1 MGSNFQFS
9 NLCGSVYSRGAPP
22 QPARSPAAR
31 ATPSLRPRFH
41 TPLRLPSHPP
51 LMLAAAAAGNVAF
64 TPCGN
69 KLVSPVGNRVTV
81 FDLASSTSVTLPFEH
96 VKDIKVLCLS
106 PDGVILVT
114 VDVDGRCLVSN
125 LAQRIVLHHF
135 NFKAIV
141 RDLQYSP
148 CGNYIACA
156 VGNRMQV
163 WNAPGR
169 RREFAPF
176 ILHRSYAAHHDDIRA
191 VSWSE
196 DSRYIGTASKDMT
209 ARIFSLHPEEGF
221 TPVTLAAHRDEVVAM
236 YFVHAEDGYRIYT
249 VGRDA
254 GLFTWLFEPDEVDED
269 EDEEAA
275 AERLAMTEARPAP
288 AKRTV
293 SFAAQAGKWKLADR
307 HYFQQNHARVVSCS
321 IARSASKADGENETS
336 GVILAVGF
344 TNGVFSLNQLVP
356 TFQEIHSLS
365 ISQNTITTACL
376 NPTGEWVAFGSSKL
390 GQLLVWEWRSETY
403 VLKQQG
409 HYYDVCALAY
419 SPDGTL
425 VVTGGD
431 DGKVKV
437 WQTATGFCTVTFTEH
452 TGPVKAVTF
461 AKGGNVVI
469 SASVDGT
476 CRAFDLLRYRNFRTF
491 TTPDPAAFAS
501 LAVDSAG
508 EVVAAGSADSF
519 EIYVWAMQTGK
530 LLDVLAGHEGPI
542 SCLAFSPSTSVSTRT
557 LLASGSWDSS
567 VRVWDIFSGRKGAVE
582 AFENSYDVLSL
593 AFRPDGKE
601 LCACALD
608 GALRFWTMEGE
619 HTSTIEGRYDIRGGR
634 GARDVRTAETNAATH
649 HFTTLAYTADGQ
661 SVLAGGNSRWV
672 CLYDCHSKVLL
683 HRFEICRNT
692 SLDGVKDQ
700 LNSKNVGEGG
710 AKDLIEDDDGDSD
723 MENEYDRSKRD
734 KFDTVAVAG
743 GAKDDGRRKT
753 ARRIK
758 THGVRFCPTGH
769 GWCAATTEG
778 LILYRSDRGG
788 ELMFDPSDLSLQL
801 TRESVLALIH
811 GKPGSS
817 EPVEPNHA
825 LALMG
830 ALRLGESD
838 LTREAYLAVP
848 LDQIG
853 LVATSLPSA
862 FVPKLMECM
871 VQEVE
876 NSRHVEY
883 NMRWLLVFLNQHG
896 DDLRRLST
904 TPEIA
909 PRLRALLRVIN
920 SRQAAIGSIADENMY
935 TLRFLSNSKVSAL
948 LPDEDEDSDDQED
961 NDEVEDDDDNDADD
975 DGDEEEDEAEQR
987 ASARAMPGWDEGG
1000 SDDGSDDEEEEED
1013 EEEVVPPKKSRRGK
1027 GRPAK
1032 RAKVQ

>member
-1 MGSNFQFS
+1 M
-9 NLCGSVYSRGAPP
+9 RPP
-22 QPARSPAAR
+22 SWRTAA
-31 ATPSLRPRFH
+31 AY
-41 TPLRLPSHPP
+41 LRLSNRAANR
-51 LMLAAAAAGNVAF
+51 LAWTSADI
-64 TPCGN
+64 
-69 KLVSPVGNRVTV
+69 RV
-81 FDLASSTSVTLPFEH
+81 LS
-96 VKDIKVLCLS
+96 LS

-141 RDLQYSP
+141 RDLQFSP
-148 CGNYIACA
+148 DGNYIAAA

-176 ILHRSYAAHHDDIRA
+176 VLHRSYAAHHDDIRS

-209 ARIFSLHPEEGF
+209 ARIFSLNPEEGF
-221 TPVTLAAHRDEVVAM
+221 TPITLAGHRDEVLAM
-236 YFVHAEDGYRIYT
+236 YFVHADDGYRIYT

-254 GLFTWLFEPDEVDED
+254 GLFTWLWEPDEVDSD
-269 EDEEAA
+269 EDEHAA
-275 AERLAMTEARPAP
+275 EERLAMQEARPP
-288 AKRTV
+288 PTKRIA
-293 SFAAQAGKWKLADR
+293 SFAAQSGKWKLADR

-336 GVILAVGF
+336 GLILAVGF

-365 ISQNTITTACL
+365 ISQHTITTAAL
-376 NPTGEWVAFGSSKL
+376 NPSGEWVAFGSSKL

-409 HYYDVCALAY
+409 HYYDVCAVAY
-419 SPDGTL
+419 SPDGTTI
-425 VVTGGD
+425 VTGGD

-452 TGPVKAVTF
+452 TAPVKAVTF

-476 CRAFDLLRYRNFRTF
+476 VRAFDLLRYRNFRTF
-491 TTPDPAAFAS
+491 TTPSPAAFSS
-501 LAVDSAG
+501 LAVDAAG

-530 LLDVLAGHEGPI
+530 LLDILAGHEGPI
-542 SCLAFSPSTSVSTRT
+542 SCLAFSPSTSVSSRT

-582 AFENSYDVLSL
+582 AFENSYDVLALS
-593 AFRPDGKE
+593 FRPDGKE
-601 LCACALD
+601 ICACALD
-608 GALRFWTMEGE
+608 GALRFWTLEGE
-619 HTSTIEGRYDIRGGR
+619 HVLTIEGRYDIRGGR
-634 GARDVRTAETNAATH
+634 GKRDVRTAETNAATH
-649 HFTTLAYTADGQ
+649 HFTTLTYTADGQ
-661 SVLAGGNSRWV
+661 SVLAAGNSRWV
-672 CLYDCHSKVLL
+672 CLYDCKSKVLL

-700 LNSKNVGEGG
+700 LNSKGIGEGG

-723 MENEYDRSKRD
+723 LENEYDRSKRD

-778 LILYRSDRGG
+778 LVIYQSDRGG

-811 GKPGSS
+811 GKSDAAGG
-817 EPVEPNHA
+817 EAQEPNYS

-838 LTREAYLAVP
+838 LAREAYLAVP

-853 LVATSLPSA
+853 LVAASLPSA
-862 FVPKLMECM
+862 FVPKLMETM

-876 NSRHVEY
+876 NSRHVEF
-883 NMRWLLVFLNQHG
+883 NMRWLLTFLNEHG
-896 DDLRRLST
+896 NDLRARASS
-904 TPEIA
+904 PEIA
-909 PRLRALLRVIN
+909 PLLRALLRVIN
-920 SRQAAIGSIADENMY
+920 SRQTAIGAMADENTY
-935 TLRFLSNSKVSAL
+935 TLRYISNSQVSAMM
-948 LPDEDEDSDDQED
+948 PDDDRGGEEEEEEDDGMGMFNVDGDDAEAEDEDSDEGSEQE
-961 NDEVEDDDDNDADD
+961 A
-975 DGDEEEDEAEQR
+975 A
-987 ASARAMPGWDEGG
+987 AMPGWGG
-1000 SDDGSDDEEEEED
+1000 SSGDDDDDEDDEDDED
-1013 EEEVVPPKKSRRGK
+1013 ESSPEPQRKKKKKK
-1027 GRPAK
+1027 G
-1032 RAKVQ
+1032 

>member
-1 MGSNFQFS
+1 MRLLHNCGLGKHRQNSNR
-9 NLCGSVYSRGAPP
+9 C
-22 QPARSPAAR
+22 
-31 ATPSLRPRFH
+31 
-41 TPLRLPSHPP
+41 
-51 LMLAAAAAGNVAF
+51 
-64 TPCGN
+64 
-69 KLVSPVGNRVTV
+69 VS
-81 FDLASSTSVTLPFEH
+81 A
-96 VKDIKVLCLS
+96 DIRILSLS

-135 NFKAIV
+135 NFKAVV
-141 RDLQYSP
+141 RDLQFSP
-148 CGNYIACA
+148 DGNYIAAA

-176 ILHRSYAAHHDDIRA
+176 VLHRSYAAHHDDIRA
-191 VSWSE
+191 ITWSE

-209 ARIFSLHPEEGF
+209 ARIFSLNPEEGF
-221 TPVTLAAHRDEVVAM
+221 TPITLAAHRDEVIAM
-236 YFVHAEDGYRIYT
+236 YFVHADDGYRIYT

-254 GLFTWLFEPDEVDED
+254 GMFTWLWEPDEVDSD
-269 EDEEAA
+269 EADT
-275 AERLAMTEARPAP
+275 AEQLTSQEARPPP

-321 IARSASKADGENETS
+321 IARSASKVAGENETS
-336 GVILAVGF
+336 GLILAVGF

-365 ISQNTITTACL
+365 ISQHTITTAAL
-376 NPTGEWVAFGSSKL
+376 NPSGEWVAFGSSKL

-409 HYYDVCALAY
+409 HYYDVCAVAY
-419 SPDGTL
+419 SPDGST
-425 VVTGGD
+425 VATGGD
-431 DGKVKV
+431 DGKVKI

-452 TGPVKAVTF
+452 TAPVKSVAF

-476 CRAFDLLRYRNFRTF
+476 VRAFDLLRYRNFRTF
-491 TTPDPAAFAS
+491 TTATPTAFSS

-519 EIYVWAMQTGK
+519 EIYIWAMQTGK
-530 LLDVLAGHEGPI
+530 LLDILAGHEGPI
-542 SCLAFSPSTSVSTRT
+542 SCLAFSPSTSVSSRT

-567 VRVWDIFSGRKGAVE
+567 VRIWDVFSARKGAVE
-582 AFENSYDVLSL
+582 AFENSYDVLALS
-593 AFRPDGKE
+593 FRPDGKE
-601 LCACALD
+601 ICACALD
-608 GALRFWTMEGE
+608 GALRFWTLEGE
-619 HTSTIEGRYDIRGGR
+619 HSSTIEGRYDIRGGR
-634 GARDVRTAETNAATH
+634 GKRDVRTAETNAATH
-649 HFTTLAYTADGQ
+649 HFTTLTYTADGQ

-672 CLYDCHSKVLL
+672 CMYDCKSKVLL

-700 LNSKNVGEGG
+700 LNSKNIGEGG
-710 AKDLIEDDDGDSD
+710 AKDLIDDDDGDSD
-723 MENEYDRSKRD
+723 LENEYDRSKRD
-734 KFDTVAVAG
+734 KFDTVAVAR

-778 LILYRSDRGG
+778 LMLYRSDRGG

-801 TRESVLALIH
+801 TRESVLGLLH
-811 GKPGSS
+811 GKSDVDGG
-817 EPVEPNHA
+817 EAQEPNFS

-830 ALRLGESD
+830 ALRLGEAD
-838 LTREAYLAVP
+838 VMREAYLAVP
-848 LDQIG
+848 VDQIG
-853 LVATSLPSA
+853 LVAASLPSA
-862 FVPKLMECM
+862 FVPKLMEVM

-876 NSRHVEY
+876 NSRHVEF
-883 NMRWLLVFLNQHG
+883 NMRWLLTFLNEHG
-896 DDLRRLST
+896 NDLRKRAT
-904 TPEIA
+904 TPEVA
-909 PRLRALLRVIN
+909 PLMRALLRVIN
-920 SRQAAIGSIADENMY
+920 SRQTAIAAIADENTY
-935 TLRFLSNSKVSAL
+935 TLRYISNSQVGAL
-948 LPDEDEDSDDQED
+948 MPDDDRSEDDEETSMSQGENDDEGSSKDDDSSDSDA
-961 NDEVEDDDDNDADD
+961 V
-975 DGDEEEDEAEQR
+975 
-987 ASARAMPGWDEGG
+987 AMPGWGG
-1000 SDDGSDDEEEEED
+1000 SSDDGSDGDSDPGSEEEEAAD
-1013 EEEVVPPKKSRRGK
+1013 NSRR
-1027 GRPAK
+1027 RK
-1032 RAKVQ
+1032 RAKV